1 MASKRISIVS
11 DVRFD
16 AEGFFY
22 SELDHAR
29 YQRVYEALVDH
40 GRSVALLSPL
50 SAPVEHYGKRL
61 LAALRRR
68 PDVILET
75 YTPGGAEALI
85 ERMNKLLE
93 PFSLDEAR
101 GTTGEGTGPLHVMV
115 LHELEGLEDDEAML
129 LARLAQ
135 DLPGVKVA
143 LLFLGYRRARL
154 PEVLERSFSS
164 SLRCWNIP
172 ILEEE
177 ALVALE
183 GEAEQLG
190 VAEEV
195 LPALTALRREVLLQ
209 ALAAAAEAPEA
220 EDRPGPAA
228 GEANKA
234 QERLPESS
242 GSPDR
247 AIAPQALPLVR
258 WPFLLAGGAVL
269 VVMSL
274 WFGAGAGDS
283 APAPEASPASSSA
296 AEVPTE

>member
-1 MASKRISIVS
+1 MS

-22 SELDHAR
+22 SDLDHAR

-75 YTPGGAEALI
+75 YSPGGAEALI

-101 GTTGEGTGPLHVMV
+101 GASGEGRGSLHVMV

-154 PEVLERSFSS
+154 PEVLERYPNAQVRWVQEEPANQGAWSFIAMNAPAMVNRAIEGITRLSS
-164 SLRCWNIP
+164 SSPAVGTHQRH
-172 ILEEE
+172 
-177 ALVALE
+177 V
-183 GEAEQLG
+183 AEQQAV
-190 VAEEV
+190 VA
-195 LPALTALRREVLLQ
+195 Q
-209 ALAAAAEAPEA
+209 AFA
-220 EDRPGPAA
+220 
-228 GEANKA
+228 
-234 QERLPESS
+234 
-242 GSPDR
+242 
-247 AIAPQALPLVR
+247 
-258 WPFLLAGGAVL
+258 
-269 VVMSL
+269 
-274 WFGAGAGDS
+274 
-283 APAPEASPASSSA
+283 
-296 AEVPTE
+296 

>member
-1 MASKRISIVS
+1 
-11 DVRFD
+11 VRFD

-22 SELDHAR
+22 SDLDHAR

-50 SAPVEHYGKRL
+50 SVPVEHYGKRL

-68 PDVILET
+68 SDVILET

-93 PFSLDEAR
+93 PFSLEEAR
-101 GTTGEGTGPLHVMV
+101 GSAGEGTGPLHVMV
-115 LHELEGLEDDEAML
+115 LHELDGLEDDEAML

-135 DLPGVKVA
+135 DLPGVRVA

-172 ILEEE
+172 VLEED
-177 ALVALE
+177 ALLALE
-183 GEAEQLG
+183 GDAEQLG

-195 LPALTALRREVLLQ
+195 LPALTALRREVVLQ
-209 ALAAAAEAPEA
+209 ALAAASEPPEA

-228 GEANKA
+228 GEALEG
-234 QERLPESS
+234 QERPPEPSGSS
-242 GSPDR
+242 GR
-247 AIAPQALPLVR
+247 ATALKPLPLVR

-269 VVMSL
+269 LVMSL
-274 WFGAGAGDS
+274 WFGGGAGDS

-296 AEVPTE
+296 LEMPTE

>member
-1 MASKRISIVS
+1 MS

-75 YTPGGAEALI
+75 YKPGGAEALI

-93 PFSLDEAR
+93 PFSLEEAR
-101 GTTGEGTGPLHVMV
+101 GSAGEGTGPLHVMV

-177 ALVALE
+177 ALMALE
-183 GEAEQLG
+183 GDAEQLG

-195 LPALTALRREVLLQ
+195 VPALAGLRREVLLQ
-209 ALAAAAEAPEA
+209 ALAAASDVPEA
-220 EDRPGPAA
+220 QESPETGEPLEAQDRA
-228 GEANKA
+228 
-234 QERLPESS
+234 PESS
-242 GSPDR
+242 PSSHR
-247 AIAPQALPLVR
+247 AASTKPLPLVR
-258 WPFLLAGGAVL
+258 WPFLLAGGVVL
-269 VVMSL
+269 LLLSL
-274 WFGAGAGDS
+274 WVGGGAGDS
-283 APAPEASPASSSA
+283 APTPEVAPASSSP

>member
-101 GTTGEGTGPLHVMV
+101 GSSGEGTGPLHVMV

-177 ALVALE
+177 ALTALE
-183 GEAEQLG
+183 GDAEQLG

-209 ALAAAAEAPEA
+209 ALAAAADVPEA
-220 EDRPGPAA
+220 QESPVT
-228 GEANKA
+228 GEAK
-234 QERLPESS
+234 ERPPEPS

-247 AIAPQALPLVR
+247 ATAPKPLPLVR

-269 VVMSL
+269 LVMSL
-274 WFGAGAGDS
+274 WFGGGAGDS
-283 APAPEASPASSSA
+283 APAPEGAPASSSTP
-296 AEVPTE
+296 EVPTE